1 MPFGSS
7 APAIHIELGATHD
20 AADEGMR
27 WVRGRLVVR
36 ATRAVAAQQVRVE
49 FVGTE
54 AVGVRAWVPPR
65 ATVTRTV
72 AQGSAVVHGGGVL
85 RAGTHEFAFSV
96 GVPWWLPSS
105 VEREACRIRY
115 VVRGVV
121 ERGGWMPAAPT
132 ADAWT
137 AETEMSCTRV
147 RVARRLARR
156 KRLDQ
161 SVGCPDGS
169 CHVRMWGVLSRDVV
183 KPGAALRLDLS
194 ARTSDARFGLRRLA
208 ASFTECLICSVQ
220 VKAEE
225 RVVNRISNLVTA
237 RLDALSDEPLSDDS
251 LSDAASSDHI
261 ARAVEPPAEEQEPRS
276 RGSLRSDP
284 GQQSTDQHDSAR
296 QHAHDL
302 PHSHLSRRLRK
313 TRSRLAVLLRNGVDV
328 PATAPPV
335 PGSSATA
342 PTTPQPRRADVARQ
356 IHASHVLHVPLGL
369 SQFASEHVS
378 REYRLIVVAE
388 VAPLDDPESVHV
400 NDAAATYGTA
410 APARPTRRDASPS
423 SRSEALLV
431 DAGAES
437 SAESLSASAA
447 ADSPLRWDSPPERT
461 HNQRRRRRRR
471 RRRQSESAV
480 AQQNPPH
487 HWIVSE
493 QSSAIAEWPVEVVD
507 RFDVRFDEL
516 VSPEYT
522 TRDHVRPARDP
533 APLRDPQV
541 RSLEYVFVPESLTP
555 SAPVA
560 VAAHSDARLSPQPQ
574 LSPQLQPRTSPNSDT
589 GPSHRRTSSG
599 LVGFLKR
606 GFRSSAPPP
615 RSDSGSSGSAIVGAA
630 GPASPSRH
638 VRSVSGGS
646 PAPAN
651 AGSIGGGSTN
661 SPPARRRTGASQ
673 DGHIV
678 MYPLQ
683 HPHSAQPR
691 RNM

>member
-7 APAIHIELGATHD
+7 APAIHIELGAAQD

-36 ATRAVAAQQVRVE
+36 AARAVATQQVRVE

-54 AVGVRAWVPPR
+54 AAGVRAWVPPR

-72 AQGSAVVHGGGVL
+72 ARASAVVHGGGML

-121 ERGGWMPAAPT
+121 ERGSWLPAAAAPA

-137 AETEMSCTRV
+137 AETELPCTRV
-147 RVARRLARR
+147 RVAQRLARR

-208 ASFTECLICSVQ
+208 ASFTECLICSVH

-237 RLDALSDEPLSDDS
+237 RLDALSDESLSGEPLSDDS
-251 LSDAASSDHI
+251 LSDEASSD
-261 ARAVEPPAEEQEPRS
+261 RAAEPPADEQDPRS

-284 GQQSTDQHDSAR
+284 GQPSTRHPAQHDRLDSNHSSR
-296 QHAHDL
+296 QNDSHTHEL

-342 PTTPQPRRADVARQ
+342 PATPQPRRTDVVRQ

-378 REYRLIVVAE
+378 REYRLVVVAE

-400 NDAAATYGTA
+400 NDAAAA
-410 APARPTRRDASPS
+410 AYVAAVPTRPARRDASLS
-423 SRSEALLV
+423 SRSEASLV
-431 DAGAES
+431 DVGAES
-437 SAESLSASAA
+437 STESLDASAAA
-447 ADSPLRWDSPPERT
+447 ADSPLRWDSPPTR
-461 HNQRRRRRRR
+461 
-471 RRRQSESAV
+471 
-480 AQQNPPH
+480 AQ
-487 HWIVSE
+487 
-493 QSSAIAEWPVEVVD
+493 
-507 RFDVRFDEL
+507 
-516 VSPEYT
+516 
-522 TRDHVRPARDP
+522 
-533 APLRDPQV
+533 
-541 RSLEYVFVPESLTP
+541 
-555 SAPVA
+555 
-560 VAAHSDARLSPQPQ
+560 
-574 LSPQLQPRTSPNSDT
+574 
-589 GPSHRRTSSG
+589 
-599 LVGFLKR
+599 
-606 GFRSSAPPP
+606 
-615 RSDSGSSGSAIVGAA
+615 
-630 GPASPSRH
+630 
-638 VRSVSGGS
+638 
-646 PAPAN
+646 
-651 AGSIGGGSTN
+651 
-661 SPPARRRTGASQ
+661 
-673 DGHIV
+673 
-678 MYPLQ
+678 
-683 HPHSAQPR
+683 
-691 RNM
+691 